1 MRRILRSALLLLV
14 GSLFA
19 SASHAEGNASPIQIS
34 LFNPV
39 QIVKA
44 DKPVSG
50 LRIDLI
56 YGKNTDVTGL
66 DWGLVNHDTGSGHAF
81 QWGAFNYVEKDFT
94 GWQDGWVNMTK
105 GEFTGLQWGL
115 FNQSQ
120 SFHGLA
126 VGAINVTKNA
136 RGVQVGLVNMTET
149 MHGLQIGVG
158 NIIQKGKIPFLPI
171 VNWQM

>member
-1 MRRILRSALLLLV
+1 MRRILRSALLLLSGCALTAV
-14 GSLFA
+14 A
-19 SASHAEGNASPIQIS
+19 HADGASPIQIA

-50 LRIDLI
+50 LRLDFI

-115 FNQSQ
+115 FNQS
-120 SFHGLA
+120 SSLHG
-126 VGAINVTKNA
+126 VGVGVINVTKNM
-136 RGVQVGLVNMTET
+136 RGLQVGVVNMTET
-149 MHGLQIGVG
+149 AHGLQIGIG

-171 VNWQM
+171 VNWSM